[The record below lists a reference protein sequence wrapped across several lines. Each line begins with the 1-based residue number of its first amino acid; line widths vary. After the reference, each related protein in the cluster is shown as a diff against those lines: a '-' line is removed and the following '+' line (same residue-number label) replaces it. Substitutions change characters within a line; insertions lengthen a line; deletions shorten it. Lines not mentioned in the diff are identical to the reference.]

1 MNLSA
6 HRQKMYARQL
16 PNATNQNKLNF
27 YFDQERLYIDAAL
40 YITQMYSVIHYSLLL
55 FFRYDDAKV
64 LLEKMGGDEV
74 PPEWRGN
81 ITGITYRLGGIM
93 EPAAYKVRL
102 STHNYFGE

>member
-1 MNLSA
+1 MTFSFSSI
-6 HRQKMYARQL
+6 
-16 PNATNQNKLNF
+16 P
-27 YFDQERLYIDAAL
+27 
-40 YITQMYSVIHYSLLL
+40 
-55 FFRYDDAKV
+55 FRYDDAKV

-102 STHNYFGE
+102 STHNYFGKLLSFPAYTGGDKMIHQRPNFYINLRSTYILFGSK